1 MTSQSATS
9 QSSFRQYAR
18 AIQHFVS
25 TRSLEVLVLQASPI
39 LGCFLGGF
47 SLNPSGVIRLGVLL
61 IGSLALTAH
70 VFVFND
76 WAGHSADIRDP
87 RRSTLVFARRGIS
100 RRQVACVA
108 TALLIF
114 ANVAFAAVGRPAVLL
129 GAAIAALSVLYS
141 CSPTFGKSTPIV
153 ASINH
158 LLGGALHFLL
168 GYTLSRPLDASG
180 LMISLFFGLVF
191 AGGHLNQEV
200 RDYEGDLLSGIRTSA
215 VVFGCRRA
223 FLASLFTFTAAYAI
237 LAVLAALGMLPRL
250 LLWSIVLWPMH
261 VAWSLRALQ
270 RGLGFET
277 ALWMQRR
284 YRLLFALIGLA
295 MLTR

>member
-1 MTSQSATS
+1 MTSQSLI
-9 QSSFRQYAR
+9 RHYAR
-18 AIQHFVS
+18 VIQHFVS

-76 WAGHSADIRDP
+76 WAGHSSDIRDP
-87 RRSTLVFARRGIS
+87 RRSTRLFAGRGIS

-114 ANVAFAAVGRPAVLL
+114 ANVAFAAAGRPAVLL

-141 CSPTFGKSTPIV
+141 CSPAFGKSTPIV

-168 GYTLSRPLDASG
+168 GYTLFRPLDASG

-223 FLASLFTFTAAYAI
+223 FLASLVLFTAAYAI
-237 LAVLAALGMLPRL
+237 LAGLAALGIVPRL
-250 LLWSIVLWPMH
+250 LLWSIVLWPLH
-261 VAWSLRALQ
+261 VGWSLRALQ

-284 YRLLFALIGLA
+284 YRLLFALVGLA
-295 MLTR
+295 MLAS

>member
-1 MTSQSATS
+1 M
-9 QSSFRQYAR
+9 
-18 AIQHFVS
+18 QHFAS
-25 TRSLEVLVLQASPI
+25 TRALEVFALQASPI
-39 LGCFLGGF
+39 LGSFLGGF
-47 SLNPSGVIRLGVLL
+47 SLERSAVIRLGLL
-61 IGSLALTAH
+61 LVGSLALTAH

-76 WAGHSADIRDP
+76 WAGHSSDIRDP
-87 RRSTLVFARRGIS
+87 RRATLVFARRGIS
-100 RRQVACVA
+100 RRQVARVA

-114 ANVAFAAVGRPAVLL
+114 ANVAFAAVGGPALLL

-141 CSPTFGKSTPIV
+141 CSPSFGKSTPIV

-168 GYTLSRPLDASG
+168 GYTLSRPLDTSG
-180 LMISLFFGLVF
+180 LVISLFFGLVF

-200 RDYEGDLLSGIRTSA
+200 RDYEGDLLNGIRTSA
-215 VVFGCRRA
+215 VVFGRRRT
-223 FLASLFTFTAAYAI
+223 FLASLFTFTAAYAM
-237 LAVLAALGMLPRL
+237 LAGLAALGILPRL
-250 LLWSIVLWPMH
+250 LLWSTMLWPLH

-284 YRLLFALIGLA
+284 YRLLFVFIGLA
-295 MLTR
+295 MLAR

>member
-1 MTSQSATS
+1 MNAA
-9 QSSFRQYAR
+9 SSFPRYALVT
-18 AIQHFVS
+18 QHFAS
-25 TRSLEVLVLQASPI
+25 TRSLEVLALQASPV

-47 SLNPSGVIRLGVLL
+47 SLERSGFIRLGLL
-61 IGSLALTAH
+61 LCGSLALTAH

-76 WAGHSADIRDP
+76 WAGHSTDIRDP
-87 RRSTLVFARRGIS
+87 RRAIFVFARRGIS
-100 RRQVACVA
+100 TSQVARLA
-108 TALLIF
+108 TALLIV
-114 ANVAFAAVGRPAVLL
+114 ANLAFAAVSRRAIVL
-129 GAAIAALSVLYS
+129 GAAIAALSLLYS
-141 CSPTFGKSTPIV
+141 GSKSFGKHKPVV

-168 GYTLSRPLDASG
+168 GYTLSRSIDASG

-200 RDYEGDLLSGIRTSA
+200 RDYEGDLLNGIRTSA

-223 FLASLFTFTAAYAI
+223 FLASLFNFTAAYAL
-237 LAVLAALGMLPRL
+237 LAGLAALGILPKL
-250 LLWSIVLWPMH
+250 LLWTTILWPLH
-261 VAWSLRALQ
+261 VAWSLQALH

-284 YRLLFALIGLA
+284 YRLLFACIGLA
-295 MLTR
+295 MLAR

>member
-1 MTSQSATS
+1 M
-9 QSSFRQYAR
+9 
-18 AIQHFVS
+18 
-25 TRSLEVLVLQASPI
+25 LQASPI
-39 LGCFLGGF
+39 LGSLLGGL
-47 SLNPSGVIRLGVLL
+47 SLKPSDAIRLSFLL
-61 IGSLALTAH
+61 IGSIALTAH

-76 WAGHSADIRDP
+76 WAGHSSDIRDP

-100 RRQVACVA
+100 RRQVARVA
-108 TALLIF
+108 TALLIL
-114 ANVAFAAVGRPAVLL
+114 ANIAFAAVGRPAVLI

-141 CSPTFGKSTPIV
+141 CSPSFGKSTPIL

-158 LLGGALHFLL
+158 LVGGALHFLL

-180 LMISLFFGLVF
+180 LIISLFFGLVF
-191 AGGHLNQEV
+191 AAGHLNQQV
-200 RDYEGDLLSGIRTSA
+200 RDYEGDLLNGIRTSA

-237 LAVLAALGMLPRL
+237 LAGLAAIGILPRL
-250 LLWSIVLWPMH
+250 LLWSIVLWPLH
-261 VAWSLRALQ
+261 IAWSRRALQ

-295 MLTR
+295 MLAR

>member
-1 MTSQSATS
+1 MTSQST
-9 QSSFRQYAR
+9 FRQYAR
-18 AIQHFVS
+18 AMQHFVS
-25 TRSLEVLVLQASPI
+25 TRGLEVLVLQASPI

-47 SLNPSGVIRLGVLL
+47 SVKPSGVIRLSFLV

-76 WAGHSADIRDP
+76 WAGHGSDIRDP
-87 RRSTLVFARRGIS
+87 RRSTLVFARRGIG
-100 RRQVACVA
+100 RRQVARVA
-108 TALLIF
+108 TGLLIF
-114 ANVAFAAVGRPAVLL
+114 ANVAFAADGRRTVLL

-141 CSPTFGKSTPIV
+141 CSPRLGKSTPIV

-200 RDYEGDLLSGIRTSA
+200 RDYEGDLLNGIRTSA
-215 VVFGCRRA
+215 VIFGCRRA

-237 LAVLAALGMLPRL
+237 LAGLAALGMLPGL
-250 LLWSIVLWPMH
+250 LLWSIVLWPLH
-261 VAWSLRALQ
+261 VAWSLRALR

-295 MLTR
+295 MLAG

>member
-1 MTSQSATS
+1 MTSQSP
-9 QSSFRQYAR
+9 FRHYAR
-18 AIQHFVS
+18 AIQHFAS
-25 TRSLEVLVLQASPI
+25 TRALEVLVLQASPI
-39 LGCFLGGF
+39 LGSFLGGF
-47 SLNPSGVIRLGVLL
+47 SLKPSGVIRLGLLL
-61 IGSLALTAH
+61 IGSVALTAH

-76 WAGHSADIRDP
+76 WAGHTSDSRDP
-87 RRSTLVFARRGIS
+87 RRSTLVFGRWGIS

-108 TALLIF
+108 TGLLIF
-114 ANVAFAAVGRPAVLL
+114 ANVTFAAVGRQAVLL
-129 GAAIAALSVLYS
+129 GAGIAALSVLYS
-141 CSPTFGKSTPIV
+141 CSPRFGKSTPIV

-180 LMISLFFGLVF
+180 LIISLFFGLVF

-200 RDYEGDLLSGIRTSA
+200 RDYEGDLLNGIRTSA

-223 FLASLFTFTAAYAI
+223 FLASLFTFTSAYAI
-237 LAVLAALGMLPRL
+237 LAGLAALGILPRL
-250 LLWSIVLWPMH
+250 LLWSTVLWPLH
-261 VAWSLRALQ
+261 VAWSLRALE

-295 MLTR
+295 MLAR

>member
-1 MTSQSATS
+1 MTY

-25 TRSLEVLVLQASPI
+25 TRGLEVLVLQASPI
-39 LGCFLGGF
+39 LGSFLGGF
-47 SLNPSGVIRLGVLL
+47 SVKPSGVIRLSFLV

-76 WAGHSADIRDP
+76 WAGHGNDIRDP
-87 RRSTLVFARRGIS
+87 RRSTLAFARRGIS
-100 RRQVACVA
+100 RRQVARIA

-114 ANVAFAAVGRPAVLL
+114 ANVAFAAAGRRTVLL

-141 CSPTFGKSTPIV
+141 CSPRFGKSTPIV

-200 RDYEGDLLSGIRTSA
+200 RDYEGDLLNGIRTSA
-215 VVFGCRRA
+215 VVFGRRRA

-237 LAVLAALGMLPRL
+237 LAALAALGILPGL
-250 LLWSIVLWPMH
+250 LLWSIVLWHLH
-261 VAWSLRALQ
+261 VAWSLRALR

-295 MLTR
+295 MLAR